1 MTAEVKLPSRLTT
14 SVLRKALC
22 HFPCTRRWKVRTRR
36 PPLAPTTLPNTWNL
50 RPVFSFLDVPADSA
64 PAVLTFRTI
73 LGAAAPVA
81 LPLELLDEP
90 PARAPPAAG
99 PGAPGAPAGCV
110 PGP

>member
-22 HFPCTRRWKVRTRR
+22 HFPCTRRWKARTRR

-50 RPVFSFLDVPADSA
+50 RPALSFFDVPADCA

-73 LGAAAPVA
+73 LGADSPVV
-81 LPLELLDEP
+81 LLLELLDEAP
-90 PARAPPAAG
+90 VRAPPVA
-99 PGAPGAPAGCV
+99 APAAA
-110 PGP
+110 